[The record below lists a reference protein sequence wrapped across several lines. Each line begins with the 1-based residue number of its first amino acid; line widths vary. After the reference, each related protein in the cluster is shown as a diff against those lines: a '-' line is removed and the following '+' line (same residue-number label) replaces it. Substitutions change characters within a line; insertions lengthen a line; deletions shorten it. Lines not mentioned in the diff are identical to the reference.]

1 MRTRRARLVSL
12 RASSRRPLHPPL
24 HPPPPR
30 GAFVPSRFLPSS
42 SARAR
47 VYIPRASTR
56 GRRPMTSS
64 RPIAR
69 PASRARARSLA
80 SRADERTKFHAFESP
95 PIASS
100 SVARRRAHIRA
111 HIHIRI
117 RIRDASRP
125 SSRRTSERSPPP
137 LEGAFPPAGR
147 LRRCGGT
154 YPDVFAG
161 AGAFVVVARVAPP
174 VALALAP
181 PVALALAPAPA
192 LAPPPLGGGGRS
204 ALSGG
209 RSVESAQSLIDSFA
223 RGFVRPFVDRS
234 VVVVCRPSRPVPSR
248 RHRHARDLA
257 RVSALD
263 DAPRAFVRSVRVDS
277 RGGRYTLKPPRDR

>member
-12 RASSRRPLHPPL
+12 RASSFVSSSPSPSPSPPA
-24 HPPPPR
+24 PPR

-47 VYIPRASTR
+47 VYIPRARTR

-80 SRADERTKFHAFESP
+80 SRANERTKFHAFESP

-100 SVARRRAHIRA
+100 SSPVARRRVHIRM
-111 HIHIRI
+111 HIRIRI
-117 RIRDASRP
+117 RIRDASRR
-125 SSRRTSERSPPP
+125 SSRRTSERSPSTPRGRVPP
-137 LEGAFPPAGR
+137 RRSITQMRRDVSRRFRRRGR
-147 LRRCGGT
+147 VRR
-154 YPDVFAG
+154 
-161 AGAFVVVARVAPP
+161 R
-174 VALALAP
+174 
-181 PVALALAPAPA
+181 
-192 LAPPPLGGGGRS
+192 RS
-204 ALSGG
+204 
-209 RSVESAQSLIDSFA
+209 R
-223 RGFVRPFVDRS
+223 
-234 VVVVCRPSRPVPSR
+234 RPSRRARARPPRRARARARPRPGARPTAAWRRREVRAQRREIRGVGPIAHRFLRARVRSTLRRPIRRRRVSPVASR

-277 RGGRYTLKPPRDR
+277 RGVQY